1 LPAMAH
7 TKLFS
12 TITDSTIWDESPMT
26 CKIWITLLAMSD
38 WHGCVYA
45 SVPGLANRARATIEQ
60 VEEALRVFRA
70 PDKYSRS
77 QEYEGRRIEDIDG
90 GWLLLNH
97 KKHRDAANRE
107 ALLEGKR
114 AWAARNAETLRQKR
128 LERSRTVENT
138 ARKNDSVSV
147 SASGSGSDLD
157 PEGVQG
163 EDYATPPATPPP
175 ASEPEPEAQRV
186 YEDEPQEGPSSD
198 WDAIDVPAR
207 PVVLK
212 AFPEDWVPSEALF
225 VDASLVGLSREQ
237 VMDRLD
243 SLRMGPIGGS
253 RGIHAHKL
261 DDWVR
266 KLLPKWRQW
275 FEIEAAKRA
284 SSVHA
289 PPTKAQVAGMP
300 PWVSAKHKTLADKL
314 GVDLGKAVRAFRKH
328 YHLPVDGLPA
338 NDVFAPFRD
347 YLQQRGAGGA

>member
-1 LPAMAH
+1 MAH

-163 EDYATPPATPPP
+163 EDIGERTQSYPPP
-175 ASEPEPEAQRV
+175 PPDTLEPVE
-186 YEDEPQEGPSSD
+186 
-198 WDAIDVPAR
+198 IDVP
-207 PVVLK
+207 VLRRICK
-212 AFPEDWVPSEALF
+212 SLPKDWQPSEQLIAAAAMQG
-225 VDASLVGLSREQ
+225 VPREQ
-237 VMDRLD
+237 LLKRIADLRL
-243 SLRMGPIGGS
+243 GPIGGK
-253 RGIHAHKL
+253 RGIFYDEIDAYVL
-261 DDWVR
+261 GLV
-266 KLLPKWRQW
+266 PKWRTWRETEIANAPPAAEPSRRVKGCPKWVYPQHEKLANALGVNLIAAGKAFAKEKELHR
-275 FEIEAAKRA
+275 FEQKPCDLFLPFKAFLEEFAKRG
-284 SSVHA
+284 
-289 PPTKAQVAGMP
+289 T
-300 PWVSAKHKTLADKL
+300 
-314 GVDLGKAVRAFRKH
+314 
-328 YHLPVDGLPA
+328 
-338 NDVFAPFRD
+338 
-347 YLQQRGAGGA
+347 GG